1 MVKEIDAS
9 GEILALYHPSDSFD
23 TQALFEQSYRHSFI
37 AVEQSL
43 LYAMPKTITRT
54 LIEENSE
61 FGAYF
66 FANIADK
73 LKNQSDNRRENELAG
88 LFTAKVHDAYRSY
101 DEFGNFYGCQSIS
114 GDETLLKEVR
124 THLNGYL
131 DSDVGMLMSF
141 ARAVNQFD
149 EDGRGFF
156 AQILGQKKH
165 KMDIKKMGIFPVVH
179 GTRALALKA
188 KISKTNTFE
197 RIARLSQMGLI
208 EQQLSQDV
216 SEALAYL
223 MNTRL
228 KNGLL
233 VLKHNQELA
242 PNHIDTENL
251 STLER
256 DLLKDALQVVKR
268 FKHHVSSQFNL
279 HYA

>member
-1 MVKEIDAS
+1 MYIIIKGMVKEIDAS

-43 LYAMPKTITRT
+43 LYAMPKTIIRT

-61 FGAYF
+61 FSAYF

-73 LKNQSDNRRENELAG
+73 LKNQSDNRCENELAG

-149 EDGRGFF
+149 EDGCGFF

-165 KMDIKKMGIFPVVH
+165 KMDIKKKWEYSLWCMALVH
-179 GTRALALKA
+179 WHSRQKLVRPTLLNASHG
-188 KISKTNTFE
+188 
-197 RIARLSQMGLI
+197 
-208 EQQLSQDV
+208 
-216 SEALAYL
+216 YL
-223 MNTRL
+223 RW
-228 KNGLL
+228 
-233 VLKHNQELA
+233 V
-242 PNHIDTENL
+242 
-251 STLER
+251 
-256 DLLKDALQVVKR
+256 
-268 FKHHVSSQFNL
+268 
-279 HYA
+279 

>member
-1 MVKEIDAS
+1 
-9 GEILALYHPSDSFD
+9 
-23 TQALFEQSYRHSFI
+23 
-37 AVEQSL
+37 
-43 LYAMPKTITRT
+43 MPKTIIRT

-156 AQILGQKKH
+156 AQILGQKK
-165 KMDIKKMGIFPVVH
+165 
-179 GTRALALKA
+179 A
-188 KISKTNTFE
+188 
-197 RIARLSQMGLI
+197 Q
-208 EQQLSQDV
+208 
-216 SEALAYL
+216 
-223 MNTRL
+223 
-228 KNGLL
+228 NG
-233 VLKHNQELA
+233 
-242 PNHIDTENL
+242 
-251 STLER
+251 
-256 DLLKDALQVVKR
+256 
-268 FKHHVSSQFNL
+268 
-279 HYA
+279 Y